1 VKLYVEVGMMSLGR
15 RIGMM
20 GVLLIAHL
28 FLIPP
33 LVLVGYAEELK
44 VAPADRQSTD
54 EDLKDFQDF
63 TAARE
68 FWFETTASQGEVSP
82 SAEFP
87 HVFIV
92 IMDWPINGKQTLV
105 LAAAEGTSSLYISPG
120 PKVLGGHSAKK
131 EAKAVITEAE
141 KILALAQK
149 VSEHP
154 LPPPGEVRFY
164 IRTYSGL
171 HTISDSYADLSA
183 NKGKTLQLFIA
194 ANKVMTAHLDS
205 IDVESVPFYRKQAAS
220 NPAFQGDLARALKNQ
235 GLAYRKM
242 GRPSEAL
249 PPTLEAVAI
258 YRKLAAS
265 NPALLGD
272 LARALTSL
280 SNLYSELGRPSE
292 ALLPTIEAVVILRK
306 LAPRDPALQ
315 SDLAGFL
322 GNLGVFY
329 SDLGRHAEALSPSL
343 ESVAIFRKLVA
354 SDPAFQD
361 DLARSLNN
369 LVTLYSELGR
379 PSEALPPSLEEV
391 AIRRK
396 LAENNPDL
404 LGDLA
409 RSLYNLGILS
419 RSEDSLAPQLEAVA
433 IYRTLAAKDP
443 AFHGDLAS
451 ALYNLGVSYS
461 QLSRP
466 SEALPPT
473 LEAVEIRRKL
483 AANNPTNLG
492 DLAIALNNLGGF
504 YSQLGRPSEA
514 LPPTLE
520 AVAIYRKLVAK
531 NPAFQGDLD
540 RSLRNLNIIYREL
553 GRPSEQLPTTAVHDP
568 RPGVDNKALCL
579 RCRGPSPG
587 PLRSAG
593 SGHHTASTIAVGPL
607 LQQAAR
613 RFPLLQ
619 ERGVQ

>member
-1 VKLYVEVGMMSLGR
+1 
-15 RIGMM
+15 
-20 GVLLIAHL
+20 
-28 FLIPP
+28 
-33 LVLVGYAEELK
+33 
-44 VAPADRQSTD
+44 
-54 EDLKDFQDF
+54 
-63 TAARE
+63 
-68 FWFETTASQGEVSP
+68 
-82 SAEFP
+82 
-87 HVFIV
+87 
-92 IMDWPINGKQTLV
+92 
-105 LAAAEGTSSLYISPG
+105 
-120 PKVLGGHSAKK
+120 
-131 EAKAVITEAE
+131 
-141 KILALAQK
+141 
-149 VSEHP
+149 
-154 LPPPGEVRFY
+154 
-164 IRTYSGL
+164 
-171 HTISDSYADLSA
+171 
-183 NKGKTLQLFIA
+183 
-194 ANKVMTAHLDS
+194 
-205 IDVESVPFYRKQAAS
+205 
-220 NPAFQGDLARALKNQ
+220 
-235 GLAYRKM
+235 
-242 GRPSEAL
+242 
-249 PPTLEAVAI
+249 
-258 YRKLAAS
+258 
-265 NPALLGD
+265 
-272 LARALTSL
+272 
-280 SNLYSELGRPSE
+280 
-292 ALLPTIEAVVILRK
+292 
-306 LAPRDPALQ
+306 
-315 SDLAGFL
+315 
-322 GNLGVFY
+322 
-329 SDLGRHAEALSPSL
+329 
-343 ESVAIFRKLVA
+343 
-354 SDPAFQD
+354 
-361 DLARSLNN
+361 
-369 LVTLYSELGR
+369 
-379 PSEALPPSLEEV
+379 
-391 AIRRK
+391 
-396 LAENNPDL
+396 
-404 LGDLA
+404 
-409 RSLYNLGILS
+409 
-419 RSEDSLAPQLEAVA
+419 VA

>member
-1 VKLYVEVGMMSLGR
+1 MSLGR
-15 RIGMM
+15 RIGLM
-20 GVLLIAHL
+20 GVFLIAHL
-28 FLIPP
+28 FLMPP

-68 FWFETTASQGEVSP
+68 YWFKTTASQGEISP

-105 LAAAEGTSSLYISPG
+105 LAAADGTSSLYISPG

-131 EAKAVITEAE
+131 EAKAVIAEAE
-141 KILALAQK
+141 KILAFAHK

-171 HTISDSYADLSA
+171 YAISDSYADLSA
-183 NKGKTLQLFIA
+183 NKGKTLPLFIA

-205 IDVESVPFYRKQAAS
+205 IDVESVPFYRKQAAT
-220 NPAFQGDLARALKNQ
+220 NPAFQGHLARALKNQ
-235 GLAYRKM
+235 GLAYSKM

-249 PPTLEAVAI
+249 PPTLEAVVI

-272 LARALTSL
+272 LARSLTSL

-292 ALLPTIEAVVILRK
+292 ALMPTIEAVVILRK

-315 SDLAGFL
+315 RDLAGFV

-329 SDLGRHAEALSPSL
+329 RDLGRHSEALSPSL
-343 ESVAIFRKLVA
+343 ESVAIFRKLAA
-354 SDPAFQD
+354 SDPGFQD

-379 PSEALPPSLEEV
+379 PSEALPPCLEEV

-396 LAENNPDL
+396 LAENNPAL

-409 RSLYNLGILS
+409 HSLYNLGILS
-419 RSEDSLAPQLEAVA
+419 RSEDSIAPQLEAVA

-443 AFHGDLAS
+443 AFMDDLAS
-451 ALYNLGVSYS
+451 ALYSQGVSYS

-531 NPAFQGDLD
+531 NPAFQADLD
-540 RSLRNLNIIYREL
+540 RSLRNLDIIYREL
-553 GRPSEQLPTTAVHDP
+553 GRPSEQLPTPAVHDH

-587 PLRSAG
+587 SLRSAG

-613 RFPLLQ
+613 RLPLLQ
-619 ERGVQ
+619 ERGAQ